1 MRNTRNNAYAAPPEH
16 RRRHTRGRKDFKQKA
31 AETGLAEEGRIAE

>member
-1 MRNTRNNAYAAPPEH
+1 MRDRRNNAYTAPSEH
-16 RRRHTRGRKDFKQKA
+16 RRQHTKGRKDFKQKA